1 MDMVNGY
8 LLRLVN
14 NMKVSFKTIKK
25 MELASTN
32 ELMGLLIEVYL
43 LKISLVQLDK
53 SWEKAERSTSQD
65 RYRRMVADWEQ
76 NGIVP
81 IKYNLWGRQ

>member
-43 LKISLVQLDK
+43 RKISLVQLDK
-53 SWEKAERSTSQD
+53 S
-65 RYRRMVADWEQ
+65 
-76 NGIVP
+76 
-81 IKYNLWGRQ
+81 